1 MKTITITKTYNVF
14 KYEELSEKAKENV
27 KENYLT
33 YYRDTYNFEELCK
46 EKLKELFRDAQLNV
60 QFDLSYCQGS
70 GFNIYGKIDL
80 SSLLEIEEIFNK
92 FSDKEYRTIKF
103 YLDNV
108 YYYKL
113 KENIRY
119 SYCIIQDA
127 DIEEFIIDNLQENYY
142 KNINYKLIKKFA
154 DFGKQYLINLCSDFE
169 KIGYDYFYKVDDEE
183 IIELD
188 EDYLENGLIF
198 LE

>member
-33 YYRDTYNFEELCK
+33 DYRDAYDFEELCK

-60 QFDLSYCQGS
+60 QFDLSYCQGG

-80 SSLLEIEEIFNK
+80 SCLLENEEIFNK

-169 KIGYDYFYKVDDEE
+169 NFGYDYFYKVDDEE